1 MKRAMDEMVHHRKQ
15 YKVQYILFIHNF
27 VAGGKLSNRN
37 ENEVYYCQL
46 HRQIL
51 LLESTADNLDISAL
65 AVGLAERSSVEP
77 L

>member
-1 MKRAMDEMVHHRKQ
+1 M
-15 YKVQYILFIHNF
+15 
-27 VAGGKLSNRN
+27 SNRN

-51 LLESTADNLDISAL
+51 MLESTADDLDISAL